1 VALLRRVNRFAVCA
15 LVAGTIAL
23 SGCASRASAR
33 PDPNT
38 IISITRTDGATM
50 NTLFAQTVQDGL
62 TYAQL
67 LYESL
72 SYIGADYLPH
82 PRLATSWTHSDDG
95 LHWTVD
101 LRHGVRWSDGM
112 PFTSKDVVFTY
123 DAIIDPKTAAIS
135 SGDFAYIKKVT
146 ADGPYRVR
154 FNLAYPSA
162 VFTLTALGVEA
173 SILPEHILG
182 KVPHEQL
189 RQTGFGEHPVGTGP
203 YRLERWNHDSETVFV
218 RNPYAWRSPKIERI
232 DVRTIFNDQS
242 DAEAM
247 ANGSADLYDDT
258 GSTIYEQLKHSAPN
272 VTLMSADSVYI
283 DVTLP
288 NLRRPGLSDV
298 IVRRAMMYGND
309 RASLISGLF
318 DNKKPPP
325 DGLVPV
331 ALKHWYTSDVRKYPY
346 DPARARA
353 MLDADGWR
361 LGPDGIRRRGNQRLS
376 FELLLNQGSVILTAA
391 SLEFVADMAAIGID
405 VALRQ
410 LDFPSMLSRQLTGNF
425 DLVAEGF
432 GGSVDPDMTVNLA
445 TASIPPNGANYGAF
459 RDPAFDDLLKRALT
473 ELDDSKR
480 QAMYYQ
486 MQREIAAQV
495 PIFYQWERF
504 AGLAHSQRLVLDPKT
519 TLQSPLLYY
528 NVEDWTVRQ

>member
-1 VALLRRVNRFAVCA
+1 MLPLAALQKTVAFALA
-15 LVAGTIAL
+15 LGVLAT
-23 SGCASRASAR
+23 SGCVSRASAK

-38 IISITRTDGATM
+38 IISITRTDGSTM
-50 NTLFAQTVQDGL
+50 NPLFAQTVEDGL
-62 TYAQL
+62 VYAQL

-72 SYIGADYLPH
+72 SYIGVDYLPH
-82 PRLATSWTHSDDG
+82 PRLATSWTHSADG

-101 LRHGVRWSDGM
+101 LRQGVRWSDGA

-135 SGDFAYIKKVT
+135 SGDFTYIKSVT
-146 ADGPYRVR
+146 AEGPYRVR
-154 FNLAYPSA
+154 FDLAYPSA

-182 KVPHEQL
+182 KIPHEQL
-189 RQTGFGEHPVGTGP
+189 RQSGFAEHPIGTGP
-203 YRLERWNHDSETVFV
+203 YELERWSHDSETVFV
-218 RNPYAWRSPKIERI
+218 RNPYAWRSPKINRI

-258 GSTIYEQLKHSAPN
+258 GSTIYEQIKRAAPN
-272 VTLMSADSVYI
+272 VVLMTADSVYI

-318 DNKKPPP
+318 DSKSPVP
-325 DGLVPV
+325 DGLVPR
-331 ALKHWYTSDVRKYPY
+331 ALQHWFTSDVRKYPY

-361 LGPDGIRRRGNQRLS
+361 PGPDGIRRRGDQRLS

-391 SLEFVADMAAIGID
+391 TLEFVADMEAIGID
-405 VALRQ
+405 VQLRQ
-410 LDFPSMLSRQLTGNF
+410 LDFPSMLSRQLSGKF

-432 GGSVDPDMTVNLA
+432 GGSVDPDMTANLA

-459 RDPAFDDLLKRALT
+459 SDPSFDALLKSALT
-473 ELDDSKR
+473 ELDDKKR
-480 QAMYYQ
+480 QAMYYK
-486 MQREIAAQV
+486 MQREIADQV

-504 AGLAHSQRLVLDPKT
+504 AGLAHSQRLILDPKT